1 MKLLSVVVVNYRGFD
16 LTLQMYKSLNSSL
29 DCSEFDFVVVD
40 NSQDENENNNL
51 NTAFKGCSNVYI
63 HSVVNNGYFH
73 GLNDG
78 LGLIDVKDYKYIV
91 VGNNDI
97 VFANDFPVKLKQAN
111 YADNVYAVCPDVRS
125 SEGVHQ
131 NPHVVNRFNFFQR
144 LKSDI
149 YFSNYYV
156 ASALLIIKKALSGK
170 LKTDKDIEPKVIHM
184 GIGAIYILTAGF
196 FRYNRSLEFPFFLYG
211 EEAFLSN
218 QIHNS
223 GGVLFYDPDLVV
235 DHLESATL
243 SKMHSRDR
251 YNWARDGYKVY
262 RDYL

>member
-1 MKLLSVVVVNYRGFD
+1 MKLLSIVVVNYRGFD
-16 LTLQMYKSLNSSL
+16 LTLQMYKSLISSL
-29 DCSEFDFVVVD
+29 DRSEFDFVVVD
-40 NSQDENENNNL
+40 NSQSEDENKNL
-51 NTAFKGCSNVYI
+51 NSVFEGCSNVFI
-63 HSVVNNGYFH
+63 SPVVNKGYFQ

-78 LGLIDVKDYKYIV
+78 LDLINVDDYKYVV

-97 VFANDFPVKLKQAN
+97 IFAPDFSEKLKCAN
-111 YADNVYAVCPDVRS
+111 YADDVYAICPDVRS

-131 NPHVVNRFNFFQR
+131 NPHAVKRFNFLQR
-144 LKSDI
+144 LKIDI

-156 ASALLIIKKALSGK
+156 ASALLIIKNAFSSKVRA
-170 LKTDKDIEPKVIHM
+170 DKDEEPRIIHM
-184 GIGAIYILTAGF
+184 GIGAIYILTASF
-196 FRYNRSLEFPFFLYG
+196 FKCNRRLEFPFFLYG

-223 GGVLFYDPDLVV
+223 GGVLFYDPDLMV

-243 SKMHSRDR
+243 SKTPSRDR

-262 RDYL
+262 REYL